1 MVKFIEN
8 DEHFILVSLLITVCM
23 QLSFFAIAYGLQ
35 IDKVTDFAG
44 TANFLLLAIVTLW
57 FGEDF
62 SFPKIIASLMVIL
75 WSLRLGAYLS
85 YRILVW
91 GEDNRF
97 DVMRSKFWSF
107 LGFWV
112 MQILWVFLTCLPV
125 IYFNSLD
132 SPDELNTLATIGVS
146 MFLIGLIIEAWSDYS
161 KFNHKLNGEKWC
173 TAGLWKYS
181 RHPNYFGNILLWF
194 GIFVFCYGYGVPL
207 WTIIGPLWTTFL
219 LLFVSGIPLLEAS
232 ADKKYG
238 DDLEYLQY
246 KSNTSILIPWFNSSK

>member
-23 QLSFFAIAYGLQ
+23 QLSFFAVAYGLQ

-44 TANFLLLAIVTLW
+44 TTNFLLLAIVTLW

-194 GIFVFCYGYGVPL
+194 GIFVFCYGYDVPL

-219 LLFVSGIPLLEAS
+219 LLFVSGIPLLESS

-238 DDLEYLQY
+238 DDSEYLQY